1 VARDPRYFTYLSS
14 CAGAP
19 IAVVVGDARL
29 RLREA
34 PDDAYDLIVLDAFS
48 SDAVPAHLMTRE
60 ALALYLSKLAPGG
73 IIAFHVS
80 NRSLHLERVA
90 GGIAADAGLQ
100 ARIFDDGRQSES
112 ESAHDPSTWVAVAR
126 NVKDLGPLAS
136 DTNWPE
142 FEPAVYK
149 LEVWRDDFSDVISVF
164 RWR

>member
-1 VARDPRYFTYLSS
+1 M
-14 CAGAP
+14 
-19 IAVVVGDARL
+19 
-29 RLREA
+29 
-34 PDDAYDLIVLDAFS
+34 LDAFS

-60 ALALYLSKLAPGG
+60 ALSLYLSKLAPGG

-80 NRSLHLERVA
+80 NRSLQLERVA

-100 ARIFDDGRQSES
+100 SRIFDDGRQSES
-112 ESAHDPSTWVAVAR
+112 DVGAR
-126 NVKDLGPLAS
+126 PLDLGRRRAQRRRPRPLAS

-149 LEVWRDDFSDVISVF
+149 LEVWRDDFSDIISVF